1 MQKTQS
7 ERNDNKL
14 SENLSLISRKDLRL
28 EGIVEVLATSDT
40 LINIKLKDSPLSISG
55 TNINITKL
63 DIEQGILEATGNFE
77 SIKYNKSAGFLK
89 KLFK

>member
-1 MQKTQS
+1 MQKTQLES
-7 ERNDNKL
+7 NNHQL
-14 SENLSLISRKDLRL
+14 HENLSLTSRKDLKL

-40 LINIKLKDSPLSISG
+40 LINLKLKDSPLTICG

-77 SIKYNKSAGFLK
+77 SIKYSKSGGFLK
-89 KLFK
+89 KIFK